1 MDISKFNEELGV
13 KIARAKGFEKFN
25 QLKKAVKIWIE
36 VSEMIIAASKT
47 QGLDFSYKNML
58 ITKTQQILEHIKDL
72 KSPKKK
78 EIIEEIKPKEVISP
92 EQPPLEVNKDEPSI
106 LKETETIS
114 QPRKTSENIESN
126 GLADDNWMDKL
137 DFSSPPKG
145 VVEISPPKD
154 FKIVTPHDPNYVD
167 NMKKMS
173 KEMDMGNLKIREK
186 KEGTPGDKIICFACG
201 TELPDPDTKICSN
214 CGVELK

>member
-1 MDISKFNEELGV
+1 MDISKFNQELGV
-13 KIARAKGFEKFN
+13 KIAKARAFEKFN
-25 QLKKAVKIWIE
+25 ELKKAVKLWIE

-78 EIIEEIKPKEVISP
+78 EIYEQIKPKEEISL
-92 EQPPLEVNKDEPSI
+92 EQVPLEVNEDEPSI

-114 QPRKTSENIESN
+114 QPIKSSEKIESN
-126 GLADDNWMDKL
+126 CLADDNWMDKL
-137 DFSSPPKG
+137 NFSSPPEG
-145 VVEISPPKD
+145 IVEIKAPKN

-167 NMKKMS
+167 KMKKMS
-173 KEMDMGNLKIREK
+173 DEMDMGNLKIREK
-186 KEGTPGDKIICFACG
+186 KERTPRDKIFCFACG
-201 TELPDPDTKICSN
+201 EEIVGSPKICPN

>member
-167 NMKKMS
+167 KMKKKS
-173 KEMDMGNLKIREK
+173 EEMDMGDLKIKEK
-186 KEGTPGDKIICFACG
+186 KEETPGESIICFACG
-201 TELPDPDTKICSN
+201 SELPPNTKICSN

>member
-13 KIARAKGFEKFN
+13 KIALAKGFEKHN
-25 QLKKAVKIWIE
+25 ELKNAVKLWIE
-36 VSEMIIAASKT
+36 VTEMIIAASKT
-47 QGLDFSYKNML
+47 GGLDFSYRNML

-78 EIIEEIKPKEVISP
+78 EIIEEIKPQEEISP
-92 EQPPLEVNKDEPSI
+92 EQAPLEVNKGEPSI

-114 QPRKTSENIESN
+114 QPIKTSENIESN

-137 DFSSPPKG
+137 DFNSPPKG
-145 VVEISPPKD
+145 IVEISPPKD

-167 NMKKMS
+167 KMKKIS
-173 KEMDMGNLKIREK
+173 EEMDKGNLKIQEK
-186 KEGTPGDKIICFACG
+186 KEETPGDSIICFACG
-201 TELPDPDTKICSN
+201 NKLPPDTKICSN

>member
-1 MDISKFNEELGV
+1 MDISKFNQELGV
-13 KIARAKGFEKFN
+13 KIAKARAFEKFN
-25 QLKKAVKIWIE
+25 EFKKAVKLWIE

-72 KSPKKK
+72 KSPKRK

-106 LKETETIS
+106 LEETEIIS
-114 QPRKTSENIESN
+114 QPIKASEKVESN
-126 GLADDNWMDKL
+126 GLADENWMDKV

-145 VVEISPPKD
+145 IVEINPPKD

-167 NMKKMS
+167 KMKKKS
-173 KEMDMGNLKIREK
+173 EEIDMGNLKIREK
-186 KEGTPGDKIICFACG
+186 KERTPGGKIICFACG
-201 TELPDPDTKICSN
+201 EAIVGSPKICPN

>member
-1 MDISKFNEELGV
+1 MDISKFNEELGL
-13 KIARAKGFEKFN
+13 KIAKARASEKFN
-25 QLKKAVKIWIE
+25 EFEKAVKLWIE

-72 KSPKKK
+72 KSPRRK
-78 EIIEEIKPKEVISP
+78 EIYEEIKPKEEISP
-92 EQPPLEVNKDEPSI
+92 EQAALEISKNEPSI

-114 QPRKTSENIESN
+114 QPIKSSEKIESN

-137 DFSSPPKG
+137 DFSSPPEG
-145 VVEISPPKD
+145 IVEISAPKD

-167 NMKKMS
+167 KMKKKS
-173 KEMDMGNLKIREK
+173 EEMDMGNLKVREK
-186 KEGTPGDKIICFACG
+186 KEGTPGGKLICFACG
-201 TELPDPDTKICSN
+201 AELPPNTKICPY